1 MADFLSPEWWDQ
13 VGKDIDNFFEGDNP
27 VESEKVESEKVESEK
42 NDKLTGGPGNDYIF
56 AEGGNDILDGGRGR
70 DYLHGGDG
78 DDVLIGREGDDTLIG
93 GFGRDTLIGGPG
105 ADKFVMSNDHT
116 IVADFRVDEGD
127 TISFFGGQAAFAI
140 YEYDAGVTV
149 DLLYNGQME
158 IQGATGLDV
167 YTSIRDIWM
176 GHLVATNFDVPA

>member
-13 VGKDIDNFFEGDNP
+13 VGKDIDNFFEGDNA
-27 VESEKVESEKVESEK
+27 VESEKVESEK

-127 TISFFGGQAAFAI
+127 TISFLGGQSALNYSPFML
-140 YEYDAGVTV
+140 T
-149 DLLYNGQME
+149 
-158 IQGATGLDV
+158 
-167 YTSIRDIWM
+167 
-176 GHLVATNFDVPA
+176 